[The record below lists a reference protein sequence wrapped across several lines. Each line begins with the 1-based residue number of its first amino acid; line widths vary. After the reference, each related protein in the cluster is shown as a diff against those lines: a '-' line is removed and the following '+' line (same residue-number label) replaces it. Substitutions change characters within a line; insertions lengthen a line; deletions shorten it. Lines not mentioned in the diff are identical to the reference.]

1 MSDKKASAS
10 TDPRMPVD
18 LLEVLQRRSGLAR
31 TSDFEQAG
39 IPRWRLS
46 RLVNVGIL
54 ERVRRGLYRA
64 ADLPMTPDLELVQ
77 VCAAIPH
84 SVVFL
89 ASALFYYG
97 LTTYYPNS
105 VWLAVRQN
113 DRPVHLV
120 SPPIRLHFLTPKYH
134 QMGVSQIST
143 PSGRIR
149 IYDREKTLCDCI
161 RFRNKI
167 GLDVAIEAL
176 RNYLKSPG
184 ASRDRILKYAR
195 LCRVESTM
203 RRYLE
208 AMI

>member
-1 MSDKKASAS
+1 MPM
-10 TDPRMPVD
+10 DP
-18 LLEVLQRRSGLAR
+18 LEVLQKCSGLAR

-46 RLVNVGIL
+46 RLVDIGIL

-77 VCAAIPH
+77 ACTAVPH

-97 LTTYYPNS
+97 LTTYYPDK

-113 DRPVHLV
+113 DRPARLAA
-120 SPPIRLHFLTPKYH
+120 PPVQLHFLTLKYH
-134 QMGVSQIST
+134 QMGVSHVST

-149 IYDREKTLCDCI
+149 IYDREKTLCDCV

-167 GLDVAIEAL
+167 GLDVALEAL
-176 RNYLKSPG
+176 RNYLRAPG
-184 ASRDRILKYAR
+184 ASRDKVLRYAR
-195 LCRVESTM
+195 QCRVETTM
-203 RRYLE
+203 RQYLE
-208 AMI
+208 AIP